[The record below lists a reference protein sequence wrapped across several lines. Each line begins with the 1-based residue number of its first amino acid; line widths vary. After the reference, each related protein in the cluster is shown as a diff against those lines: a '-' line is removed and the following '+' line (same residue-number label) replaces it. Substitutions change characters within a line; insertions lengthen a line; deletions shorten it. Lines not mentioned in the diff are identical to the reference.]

1 VAIKGIL
8 FDKDGTL
15 LDFERTYA
23 PGTVDVIAN
32 LSGGEPVLSLVLS
45 EAVDFDLGTQK
56 FRPGSVI
63 IAGTGRLIA
72 EAWHPH
78 LPHWRIDDLA
88 VEVDRLYSDYSEIY
102 VAPFEEMAPA
112 LEKLQA
118 LGIHLGVATND
129 AEASAIRHIR
139 KIGQAERF
147 TFIAGYD
154 SGHGAKP
161 GPGMVEAFARHIGA
175 APGELMMVGD
185 SLHDLHAGRTAGALA
200 IAMTTGLAAASELA
214 PDADHVLDSLS
225 DLSDLVIQY
234 NNQDT

>member
-1 VAIKGIL
+1 VAVKGIL

-23 PGTVDVIAN
+23 PGTVDVIAS
-32 LSGGEPVLSLVLS
+32 LTDGEPVLSLVLS
-45 EAVDFDLGTQK
+45 EAVDFDLGSRK

-78 LPHWRIDDLA
+78 LPHWEVDDLA
-88 VEVDRLYSDYSEIY
+88 VEVDRLYSDFSEIY
-102 VAPFEEMAPA
+102 VAPFEVLDPA

-129 AEASAIRHIR
+129 AEVSAKRHIS
-139 KIGQAERF
+139 KIGQQSRF
-147 TFIAGYD
+147 GFIAGYD

-161 GPGMVEAFARHIGA
+161 GPGMVLAFARHIGVE
-175 APGELMMVGD
+175 PSQIMMVGD
-185 SLHDLHAGRTAGALA
+185 SLHDLHAGRAAGA
-200 IAMTTGLAAASELA
+200 ITIGMTTGLVDASVLS
-214 PDADHVLDSLS
+214 PDADHVLDSL
-225 DLSDLVIQY
+225 DELPDLVIQY
-234 NNQDT
+234 NDRDM